1 MIPVPRDS
9 TDVNELCTAVCEV
22 GAILLDGVLCG
33 VSGLGEGLGESRRY
47 PCHEQGV
54 GGVCVY
60 MLSQILS
67 CSFVHPYTHTPTHP
81 YATLGMSLR

>member
-33 VSGLGEGLGESRRY
+33 VSGLGESRRY

-54 GGVCVY
+54 GWVWGESVSICYHRYCPVV
-60 MLSQILS
+60 L
-67 CSFVHPYTHTPTHP
+67 CTHTPTHP
-81 YATLGMSLR
+81 HTHMQPWV